1 MSFLPLP
8 TSKFA
13 MAWLPALTVA
23 SVADPAPRLADAF
36 IVTIGGVMVPLAT
49 CGLGAFGVILARPLA
64 RRQESKLALP
74 LFLVV
79 SAIMFITV
87 QIWIIDSHPPALFA
101 FVVAI
106 GLGFSGFS
114 LIELVADQ
122 IHTAAAGLIGKM
134 GAAIGAAPT
143 APGAQTTS
151 NDHSAESG
159 KKDMP

>member
-1 MSFLPLP
+1 MTCLLGG
-8 TSKFA
+8 
-13 MAWLPALTVA
+13 L
-23 SVADPAPRLADAF
+23 
-36 IVTIGGVMVPLAT
+36 GVM
-49 CGLGAFGVILARPLA
+49 LARPLA

-87 QIWIIDSHPPALFA
+87 QIWIIDSRPPALFA

-122 IHTAAAGLIGKM
+122 IHDAAAGVIGKL

-143 APGAQTTS
+143 KTTS
-151 NDHSAESG
+151 NDQAAEDG